1 MHYLLLAMC
10 CSALISIMMRFGETR
25 IKNNISTLAVN
36 YVVCLVLGLF
46 YAVRA
51 GGTGSIIVPGAD
63 GRQTLLMGL
72 LNGVFYVGSFIL
84 LQYNISKNG
93 VVLPSTFMKLGVLV
107 PTMIAIVAFGERPGV
122 MQVAGIAIAVAA
134 IIFMNA
140 GEAIAAKKG
149 GSGADAAGT
158 AGAMGDAGTA
168 RAMGDARGNA
178 EVEHAAEKPASTVTA
193 PKALIFLLLVGGSG
207 DAMSKIYEELGNPK
221 YNSQFL
227 LYTFAMALVLCTLTA
242 VLKGQKLT
250 REDVLF
256 GCLIGIPNYYSARFL
271 LMSLSYVPAV
281 IAYPTYSTGTIV
293 LVGIAG
299 VLFFREK
306 MTSRQWVTVGMIAA
320 ALLMLNM

>member
-36 YVVCLVLGLF
+36 YVVCLLLGLF
-46 YAVRA
+46 YAA
-51 GGTGSIIVPGAD
+51 KSGGMGSIIAPGAD
-63 GRQTLLMGL
+63 GRQTLMMGL

-84 LQYNISKNG
+84 LQYNIGKNG

-140 GEAIAAKKG
+140 GEAVAAKKG
-149 GSGADAAGT
+149 DSGNKAAGPVS
-158 AGAMGDAGTA
+158 DAS
-168 RAMGDARGNA
+168 DNA
-178 EVEHAAEKPASTVTA
+178 EVEAEEKPLGTVTA

-207 DAMSKIYEELGNPK
+207 DAMSKIYEELGNAK

-242 VLKGQKLT
+242 VLKGQRLT

>member
-36 YVVCLVLGLF
+36 YVVCLLLGLF
-46 YAVRA
+46 YAA
-51 GGTGSIIVPGAD
+51 KSGGMGSIIAPGAD
-63 GRQTLLMGL
+63 GRQTLMMGL

-140 GEAIAAKKG
+140 GEAVGAKKG
-149 GSGADAAGT
+149 GSVADAAGENGGQSKT
-158 AGAMGDAGTA
+158 ALDA
-168 RAMGDARGNA
+168 
-178 EVEHAAEKPASTVTA
+178 VQAAGTVTA

-207 DAMSKIYEELGNPK
+207 DAMSKIYEELGNAK

>member
-10 CSALISIMMRFGETR
+10 CSALISIMMRCGETR

-36 YVVCLVLGLF
+36 YVVCLLLGLF

-149 GSGADAAGT
+149 GSGAEAAGP
-158 AGAMGDAGTA
+158 AS
-168 RAMGDARGNA
+168 DARGST
-178 EVEHAAEKPASTVTA
+178 EVETAAEKPLGTVTA

-306 MTSRQWVTVGMIAA
+306 MTSRQWVTVGMISA

>member
-10 CSALISIMMRFGETR
+10 CSALISIMMRFGETK

-36 YVVCLVLGLF
+36 YVVCLLLGLF
-46 YAVRA
+46 YAA
-51 GGTGSIIVPGAD
+51 KSGGMGSIIAPGAD
-63 GRQTLLMGL
+63 GRQTLMMGL

-84 LQYNISKNG
+84 LQYNIGKNG

-122 MQVAGIAIAVAA
+122 MQVAGITIAVAA

-140 GEAIAAKKG
+140 GEAVAAKKG
-149 GSGADAAGT
+149 GSGADAAGGNGGQSKT
-158 AGAMGDAGTA
+158 VQDALQT
-168 RAMGDARGNA
+168 
-178 EVEHAAEKPASTVTA
+178 ASTVTA

-207 DAMSKIYEELGNPK
+207 DAMSKIYEELGNAK

-256 GCLIGIPNYYSARFL
+256 GCLIGIPNYFSARFL

>member
-10 CSALISIMMRFGETR
+10 CSALISIMMRCGETR

-36 YVVCLVLGLF
+36 YVVCLLLGLF
-46 YAVRA
+46 YAVKA
-51 GGTGSIIVPGAD
+51 GGTGSLIAPSAD

-84 LQYNISKNG
+84 LQYNIGKNG

-149 GSGADAAGT
+149 GSSAGAAGP
-158 AGAMGDAGTA
+158 AS
-168 RAMGDARGNA
+168 DARGST
-178 EVEHAAEKPASTVTA
+178 EVETAAEKPLGTVTA

-207 DAMSKIYEELGNPK
+207 DAMSKIYEELGNAK

>member
-1 MHYLLLAMC
+1 M
-10 CSALISIMMRFGETR
+10 
-25 IKNNISTLAVN
+25 
-36 YVVCLVLGLF
+36 
-46 YAVRA
+46 
-51 GGTGSIIVPGAD
+51 GA
-63 GRQTLLMGL
+63 
-72 LNGVFYVGSFIL
+72 
-84 LQYNISKNG
+84 
-93 VVLPSTFMKLGVLV
+93 
-107 PTMIAIVAFGERPGV
+107 
-122 MQVAGIAIAVAA
+122 
-134 IIFMNA
+134 
-140 GEAIAAKKG
+140 
-149 GSGADAAGT
+149 
-158 AGAMGDAGTA
+158 
-168 RAMGDARGNA
+168 ARGNT

>member
-10 CSALISIMMRFGETR
+10 CSALISIMMRCGETR

-36 YVVCLVLGLF
+36 YVVCLLLGLF
-46 YAVRA
+46 YAAKA
-51 GGTGSIIVPGAD
+51 GGTGSLIAPGAD

-84 LQYNISKNG
+84 LQYNIGKNG

-140 GEAIAAKKG
+140 GEAVAAKKG
-149 GSGADAAGT
+149 GSGAGAAGP
-158 AGAMGDAGTA
+158 AS
-168 RAMGDARGNA
+168 DARGGA
-178 EVEHAAEKPASTVTA
+178 EVEAEEKPLGTVTA

-207 DAMSKIYEELGNPK
+207 DAMSKIYEELGNAK

>member
-10 CSALISIMMRFGETR
+10 CSALISIMMRCGETR

-36 YVVCLVLGLF
+36 YVVCLLLGLY
-46 YAVRA
+46 YAARE
-51 GGTGSIIVPGAD
+51 GGTGSIIASGQD
-63 GRQTLLMGL
+63 GRQALMMGL
-72 LNGVFYVGSFIL
+72 LNGVFYVGSFIM

-122 MQVAGIAIAVAA
+122 IQVAGIAIAVAA

-149 GSGADAAGT
+149 GSGNEVAEPVGDAAG
-158 AGAMGDAGTA
+158 
-168 RAMGDARGNA
+168 NA
-178 EVEHAAEKPASTVTA
+178 ETEAAGKPLGTVTA

-207 DAMSKIYEELGNPK
+207 DAMSKIFEELGNAK

-227 LYTFAMALVLCTLTA
+227 LYTFATALVLCTLTA

-256 GCLIGIPNYYSARFL
+256 GCLIGIPNYFSARFL
-271 LMSLSYVPAV
+271 LLSLSYVPAV

-320 ALLMLNM
+320 ALLLLNM

>member
-10 CSALISIMMRFGETR
+10 CSALISIMMRCGETR
-25 IKNNISTLAVN
+25 IRNNISTLAVN
-36 YVVCLVLGLF
+36 YVVCLLLGLY

-51 GGTGSIIVPGAD
+51 GGIGSIIAPGAD
-63 GRQTLLMGL
+63 GRQALLMGL

-84 LQYNISKNG
+84 LQYNIRKNG

-122 MQVAGIAIAVAA
+122 MQIAGIAIAVAA
-134 IIFMNA
+134 IVFMN
-140 GEAIAAKKG
+140 
-149 GSGADAAGT
+149 
-158 AGAMGDAGTA
+158 
-168 RAMGDARGNA
+168 
-178 EVEHAAEKPASTVTA
+178 AAEKPEGTVTA
-193 PKALIFLLLVGGSG
+193 PKALILLLMVGGSG
-207 DAMSKIYEELGNPK
+207 DAMSKIYEEMGNLK

-271 LMSLSYVPAV
+271 LQSLSYVPAV

-306 MTSRQWVTVGMIAA
+306 MTSRQWVTVGMIAV

>member
-1 MHYLLLAMC
+1 
-10 CSALISIMMRFGETR
+10 
-25 IKNNISTLAVN
+25 
-36 YVVCLVLGLF
+36 
-46 YAVRA
+46 
-51 GGTGSIIVPGAD
+51 
-63 GRQTLLMGL
+63 
-72 LNGVFYVGSFIL
+72 
-84 LQYNISKNG
+84 
-93 VVLPSTFMKLGVLV
+93 
-107 PTMIAIVAFGERPGV
+107 VAFGERPGV

-134 IIFMNA
+134 IVFMNA
-140 GEAIAAKKG
+140 GEAVSAKKG
-149 GSGADAAGT
+149 GSGADIGKAAT
-158 AGAMGDAGTA
+158 ENFAG
-168 RAMGDARGNA
+168 
-178 EVEHAAEKPASTVTA
+178 TVTA
-193 PKALIFLLLVGGSG
+193 PKALILLLLVGGSG
-207 DAMSKIYEELGNPK
+207 DAMSKIFEELGNAK

>member
-10 CSALISIMMRFGETR
+10 CSALISIMMRFGETW

-36 YVVCLVLGLF
+36 YVVCLLLGLF
-46 YAVRA
+46 YAA
-51 GGTGSIIVPGAD
+51 KSGGMGSIIAPGAD
-63 GRQTLLMGL
+63 GRQTLMMGL

-84 LQYNISKNG
+84 LQYNIGKNG

-140 GEAIAAKKG
+140 GEAVAAKKG
-149 GSGADAAGT
+149 GSGNKAVGPVSDAS
-158 AGAMGDAGTA
+158 D
-168 RAMGDARGNA
+168 NA
-178 EVEHAAEKPASTVTA
+178 EVEAEEKPLGTVTA

-207 DAMSKIYEELGNPK
+207 DAMSKIYEELGNAK

-256 GCLIGIPNYYSARFL
+256 GCLIGIPNYFSARFL